1 MLCIAVRPRQVQ
13 NKANLKLICQLGTM
27 EIELNTLP
35 PPAKQSLQPKVK
47 AYKDQLKSSKKQFSN
62 LKASNASERDE
73 LLGPYG
79 STAQGGNTL
88 AQDQRSR
95 VLSGTERLADGSRR
109 LEEARRVALD
119 TGNIIFLISMI

>member
-1 MLCIAVRPRQVQ
+1 
-13 NKANLKLICQLGTM
+13 M

-47 AYKDQLKSSKKQFSN
+47 SYKEQLKNSKKQFST

-79 STAQGGNTL
+79 STTQGGNTL
-88 AQDQRSR
+88 AQEQRGR
-95 VLSGTERLADGSRR
+95 VLSGTERLTDGSRR

-119 TGNIIFLISMI
+119 TGNLFSMVGLFLWSTVFLGD